1 LQQVAQSRED
11 AWVLRRQRAKRQFR
25 REAKRLA
32 KEAEPAVREASEA
45 IYQAFSE
52 TAELYEEQGFTRG
65 GSDFLK
71 HWVVKKRRR
80 LFG

>member
-1 LQQVAQSRED
+1 M
-11 AWVLRRQRAKRQFR
+11 LRRKRAERQFR

-32 KEAEPAVREASEA
+32 KEAEPAVREVSAG

-52 TAELYEEQGFTRG
+52 TAELYEEHGFTPGR
-65 GSDFLK
+65 SDFLQ